1 MKKKHLAIT
10 ILLLIVGGTTIFAQE
25 TFSFIHN
32 GIQRNY
38 ILYIPPVEVKS
49 AEKPLLLAL
58 HGFTQS
64 GQTMMQFSGFNELA
78 DANQFAV
85 AYPDAVNTSW
95 NVGVSGG
102 STADDV
108 GFLTALIDSVAVKT
122 AVDRNRVYAT
132 GFSNGGFM
140 SYRMA
145 CEAADKIAAIAAVSG
160 TMTENTLTNC
170 SFIRPVPVM
179 HIHGTSDF
187 VVPYNGLASFL
198 SVNATLDHWIA
209 LNQCTQTPETILY
222 PDLVSEGSTVEASIW
237 ANCDEAS
244 EIRLLKVVNGGH
256 TWPGYAGSMG
266 LGNTNMD
273 IAAAVE
279 IWNFLSR
286 FNLGSAVGRHEAVL
300 PEVLAIKQLNQRNFL
315 ISSALSNAVIRLVD
329 VSGILRFQT
338 RVEFVAGQAMISLPD
353 CPQGVYILVVENGVQ
368 SQRKK
373 ILVGNKSVFP

>member
-10 ILLLIVGGTTIFAQE
+10 ILLLVVGGTTVFAQE

-170 SFIRPVPVM
+170 SFVRPVPVM

-237 ANCDEAS
+237 ANCDEES

-286 FNLGSAVGRHEAVL
+286 FNLGSTVGRHEAVL

-373 ILVGNKSVFP
+373 ILVGNKSVCP